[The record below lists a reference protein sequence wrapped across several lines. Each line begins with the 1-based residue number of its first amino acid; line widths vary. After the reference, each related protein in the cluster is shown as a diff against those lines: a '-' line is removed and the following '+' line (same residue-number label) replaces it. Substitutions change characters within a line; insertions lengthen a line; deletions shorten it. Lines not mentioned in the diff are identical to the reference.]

1 MRDENTFIL
10 YKYRIHRLFVP
21 KFFHDRRNTN
31 FLKKLRYIR
40 EHKPKNKIL
49 TEPVNFG
56 RRHFEYGNYRYNP
69 NEAGGEPLHPLDNL
83 FYFPKKWYKNI
94 GFTVDGFSFEFKN
107 APDTL
112 KNILNPSNDLI
123 NDGKNKNIELIDN
136 NLTEK
141 LFFDGQLLLGKIEEY
156 QKIPKLNFINESFF
170 LYDKSNII
178 KKTFISA
185 LNKQL
190 SIYGSFSYFPGS
202 AWIKN
207 LKLLDVSNSLKFLLE
222 KKALKKDLKL
232 QILYVSG
239 KEVNTEDKKIHD
251 FSITRL
257 KKRRKNMLSEPVE
270 TVIIRAQQDFDVVG
284 GLNPIQVQILDD
296 TVLNILRKYKNVAY
310 KITPLG
316 LLFPASIINNTSHI
330 FTTTTKI
337 SSAKKVILSY
347 KIYDILAD
355 IDTDKINKWNEI
367 KGESIWVNVQ
377 FKDHKELN
385 NSNHLCFPFVTRTFS
400 DLTSFTIVLLDDK
413 NKKIEFKTGEK
424 K

>member
-1 MRDENTFIL
+1 M
-10 YKYRIHRLFVP
+10 
-21 KFFHDRRNTN
+21 
-31 FLKKLRYIR
+31 
-40 EHKPKNKIL
+40 
-49 TEPVNFG
+49 
-56 RRHFEYGNYRYNP
+56 
-69 NEAGGEPLHPLDNL
+69 
-83 FYFPKKWYKNI
+83 
-94 GFTVDGFSFEFKN
+94 
-107 APDTL
+107 
-112 KNILNPSNDLI
+112 
-123 NDGKNKNIELIDN
+123 
-136 NLTEK
+136 
-141 LFFDGQLLLGKIEEY
+141 
-156 QKIPKLNFINESFF
+156 
-170 LYDKSNII
+170 YDKSNII

-316 LLFPASIINNTSHI
+316 LLFPASITNNTSHI

-337 SSAKKVILSY
+337 SGAKKAILSY

-367 KGESIWVNVQ
+367 KGESI
-377 FKDHKELN
+377 
-385 NSNHLCFPFVTRTFS
+385 
-400 DLTSFTIVLLDDK
+400 
-413 NKKIEFKTGEK
+413 
-424 K
+424 